1 MRVVRM
7 CMMLWESHFDQN
19 SNTGREEMDGN
30 IKHNLLFALQ
40 GGRLVSPTRSSFSL
54 PTLKGESQ
62 VMLDVGE

>member
-1 MRVVRM
+1 
-7 CMMLWESHFDQN
+7 
-19 SNTGREEMDGN
+19 MDGN

-54 PTLKGESQ
+54 PTLKGENQ